1 MMGGQMT
8 NGQLQQGVSPN
19 VANIMSENTPVAY
32 MQPIAITPASIRWVV
47 GGMIGAIWSMY
58 AAGWL
63 FLPAKQDDMTALTR
77 VVQTLQVKQDETNTA
92 VKRLTEAVD
101 NLSGIVSTI
110 KQVGKIK
117 NAAGSLKLR

>member
-1 MMGGQMT
+1 MN
-8 NGQLQQGVSPN
+8 NGRLMQPGEPSGVHN
-19 VANIMSENTPVAY
+19 VMSENTPVAY
-32 MQPIAITPASIRWVV
+32 YTPVAITPATIRWVI
-47 GGMIGAIWSMY
+47 GGVIAAIWSAS

-63 FLPAKQDDMTALTR
+63 FLPAKQDDMTKLTQI
-77 VVQTLQVKQDETNTA
+77 VQTLQVKQDETNAA